1 MTTIKHLLW
10 NRDEARPR
18 AGWRILVYSAAWF
31 ILGYVAIFLRNTV
44 SAGWLPEVYRTP
56 LLAAIFTLL
65 VVVLLTGL
73 VGSRLLDRRSFADY
87 GFHLNKGWWLD
98 LGFGM
103 ALGTLLMLG
112 IFGVELALGWTE
124 ITATFVTGDSGQRFG
139 PLILV
144 LFTTILLYGGILEE
158 ITYRGYMLQNL
169 AEGLN
174 LKRIGPQLATLIA
187 VLISSVVFGLGH
199 AENAGATSL
208 NTINTMLVAAL
219 VLAAGY
225 VLTGQLA
232 LPIGFHVAWNFVG
245 VGVLGFSANANI
257 VGASFFAISE
267 HGPALWTGGVNGPL
281 GGLLGTGAFILGFLL
296 TAAWVRVRR
305 GKVRLD
311 LSVVQP
317 PAR

>member
-1 MTTIKHLLW
+1 MSTINLLFW
-10 NRDEARPR
+10 NRDQARLR
-18 AGWRILVYSAAWF
+18 AGWRLLVYGALWF
-31 ILGYVAIFLRNTV
+31 ILGYVAIYLRNTV
-44 SAGWLPEVYRTP
+44 SAGRLPEVYRTP

-65 VVVLLTGL
+65 VVVFLTGM
-73 VGSRLLDRRSFADY
+73 VGSRLLDRRPFADY
-87 GFHLNKGWWLD
+87 GFHLSKGWWLD

-103 ALGTLLMLG
+103 ALGTLLMVV

-124 ITATFVTGDSGQRFG
+124 ITGTFVTGDSGQRFG

-158 ITYRGYMLQNL
+158 LTYRGYLLQNL

-174 LKRIGPQLATLIA
+174 LKRIGPRPATLIA

-199 AENAGATSL
+199 AENASATSL
-208 NTINTMLVAAL
+208 NTINTTLVAAL

-245 VGVLGFSANANI
+245 VGVLGFSAGSNI
-257 VGASFFAISE
+257 VGASFLAISE
-267 HGPALWTGGVNGPL
+267 HGPALWTGGTYGPL
-281 GGLLGTGAFILGFLL
+281 GGLLGTGASILGFVLI
-296 TAAWVRVRR
+296 AAWMRVRR
-305 GKVRLD
+305 GTVRLD
-311 LSVVQP
+311 LSVARP

>member
-1 MTTIKHLLW
+1 MSTIKYLFW
-10 NRDEARPR
+10 NSDEARLR
-18 AGWRILVYSAAWF
+18 AGWRILVYGAAWF
-31 ILGYVAIFLRNTV
+31 FLGYAAIYLRDAV
-44 SAGWLPEVYRTP
+44 SAGWLPEVYDTP

-65 VVVLLTGL
+65 VVVLLTGV
-73 VGSRLLDRRSFADY
+73 VGSRLLDRRPLADY

-139 PLILV
+139 ALILV

-158 ITYRGYMLQNL
+158 LTYRGYLLQNL

-174 LKRIGPQLATLIA
+174 LKRIGPRPATLIA

-199 AENAGATSL
+199 AENASATSL
-208 NTINTMLVAAL
+208 NTINTTLVAAL
-219 VLAAGY
+219 VLATGY

-245 VGVLGFSANANI
+245 VGVLGFSAGANI
-257 VGASFFAISE
+257 VGASFLAISE
-267 HGPALWTGGVNGPL
+267 HGPALWTGGTYGPL
-281 GGLLGTGAFILGFLL
+281 GGLLGTCASILGFVVI
-296 TAAWVRVRR
+296 AAWVRVRR
-305 GKVRLD
+305 GTLRLD
-311 LSVVQP
+311 PSVARP

>member
-1 MTTIKHLLW
+1 MSTIKHLFW
-10 NRDEARPR
+10 NHDQARLR
-18 AGWRILVYSAAWF
+18 AGWRLLVYSALWF
-31 ILGYVAIFLRNTV
+31 ILGYVAIYLRDTI
-44 SAGWLPEVYRTP
+44 ADGWLPEVYRTP

-65 VVVLLTGL
+65 VVVFLTGM
-73 VGSRLLDRRSFADY
+73 VGSRLLDRRPFADY
-87 GFHLNKGWWLD
+87 GFHLSKRWWLD

-124 ITATFVTGDSGQRFG
+124 ITGTFVTGDSGQRFG

-144 LFTTILLYGGILEE
+144 LFATILLYGGILEE
-158 ITYRGYMLQNL
+158 ITYRGYLLQNL

-174 LKRIGPQLATLIA
+174 LKRIGPRLATLIA
-187 VLISSVVFGLGH
+187 VLISSVVFGLAH
-199 AENAGATSL
+199 ASNPGATALS
-208 NTINTMLVAAL
+208 TINTMTAAL
-219 VLAAGY
+219 VLAGAY

-245 VGVLGFSANANI
+245 VGVLGYSASANI

-267 HGPALWTGGVNGPL
+267 HGPSLWTGGAYGHEA
-281 GGLLGTGAFILGFLL
+281 GLLATGTLILGFLL
-296 TAAWVRVRR
+296 IAAWVRVRR
-305 GKVRLD
+305 GKVELD
-311 LSVVQP
+311 LSVAKP

>member
-1 MTTIKHLLW
+1 MSTIKHLFW
-10 NRDEARPR
+10 NRDEVRLR
-18 AGWRILVYSAAWF
+18 AGWRILVYSALWF
-31 ILGYVAIFLRNTV
+31 FLGYAAIYLRDTV

-73 VGSRLLDRRSFADY
+73 VGSRLLDRRPLADY

-112 IFGVELALGWTE
+112 IFGVEQALGWTE
-124 ITATFVTGDSGQRFG
+124 ITGTFVTGDSGQRFG

-187 VLISSVVFGLGH
+187 VLISSVVFGLAH
-199 AENAGATSL
+199 ASNASATALS
-208 NTINTMLVAAL
+208 TINTMLIAAL

-232 LPIGFHVAWNFVG
+232 LPIGFHVAWNFAQ
-245 VGVLGFSANANI
+245 VGVLGYSPSANP
-257 VGASFFAISE
+257 VDASLFAISE
-267 HGPALWTGGVNGPL
+267 HGPALWTGGAYGHE
-281 GGLLGTGAFILGFLL
+281 GGLLATGAYILGFLMIV
-296 TAAWVRVRR
+296 AWVRVRR
-305 GKVRLD
+305 GKVGFD
-311 LSVVQP
+311 LSVAQP
-317 PAR
+317 PPR

>member
-1 MTTIKHLLW
+1 MSTIKHLFW
-10 NRDEARPR
+10 NGDEARLR
-18 AGWRILVYSAAWF
+18 AGWRILVYSALWF
-31 ILGYVAIFLRNTV
+31 ILGYAAIYLRDTV

-65 VVVLLTGL
+65 IVVLLTGL
-73 VGSRLLDRRSFADY
+73 VGSRLLDRRPFADY

-124 ITATFVTGDSGQRFG
+124 ITATFVTGDSGQPFA

-144 LFTTILLYGGILEE
+144 LFTTIVLIGGIMEE
-158 ITYRGYMLQNL
+158 ITYRGYLLQNL

-187 VLISSVVFGLGH
+187 VLISSVLFGLAH
-199 AENAGATSL
+199 ASNPGATALS
-208 NTINTMLVAAL
+208 TINTMLIAAL
-219 VLAAGY
+219 VLAGGY

-245 VGVLGFSANANI
+245 VGVLGYSSSANI
-257 VGASFFAISE
+257 VGASFLASSQ
-267 HGPALWTGGVNGPL
+267 HGPALWTGGAYGHE
-281 GGLLGTGAFILGFLL
+281 GGLLATGAFILGFLL
-296 TAAWVRVRR
+296 IAAWVRVRR

-311 LSVVQP
+311 LSVAQP

>member
-1 MTTIKHLLW
+1 MSTIKHVFW
-10 NRDEARPR
+10 NRDEARLR
-18 AGWRILVYSAAWF
+18 AGWRIFVYSAAWF
-31 ILGYVAIFLRNTV
+31 VLGYVAIYLRDSV
-44 SAGWLPEVYRTP
+44 AAGWLPEVYRTP

-73 VGSRLLDRRSFADY
+73 VGSRLLDRRPLAGY

-98 LGFGM
+98 LGFGV

-124 ITATFVTGDSGQRFG
+124 ITATFVTGDSGQHFG

-158 ITYRGYMLQNL
+158 ITYRGYLLQNL

-199 AENAGATSL
+199 AENASATSL
-208 NTINTMLVAAL
+208 STINTMLIAAL
-219 VLAAGY
+219 VLAGGY

-245 VGVLGFSANANI
+245 VGVLGFSASANI
-257 VGASFFAISE
+257 LGASFFAISE
-267 HGPALWTGGVNGPL
+267 HGPALWTGGAYGPL

-296 TAAWVRVRR
+296 IVAWVRVRV
-305 GKVRLD
+305 GKVGLD
-311 LSVVQP
+311 LSVAQP

>member
-1 MTTIKHLLW
+1 MSTIKHPFW
-10 NRDEARPR
+10 NGDEARLR

-31 ILGYVAIFLRNTV
+31 ILGYAAVFLRDTV

-73 VGSRLLDRRSFADY
+73 VGSRLLDRRPFADY

-124 ITATFVTGDSGQRFG
+124 ITATYVTGDSGQRFG
-139 PLILV
+139 LLILV
-144 LFTTILLYGGILEE
+144 LFTTILLYGAILEE

-199 AENAGATSL
+199 ASNPGATTLS
-208 NTINTMLVAAL
+208 TINTMLIAAL

-245 VGVLGFSANANI
+245 VGVLGFSASANI

-267 HGPALWTGGVNGPL
+267 HGPALWTGGAYGHE
-281 GGLLGTGAFILGFLL
+281 GGLLGMGAFILGFLL
-296 TAAWVRVRR
+296 IAAWVRVRR
-305 GKVRLD
+305 GKVRVD
-311 LSVVQP
+311 LSVAQP

>member
-1 MTTIKHLLW
+1 MSTIKHLFW
-10 NRDEARPR
+10 NHDQARLR
-18 AGWRILVYSAAWF
+18 AGWRLLVYSALWF
-31 ILGYVAIFLRNTV
+31 ILGYVAIYLRDTI
-44 SAGWLPEVYRTP
+44 ADGWLPEVYRTP

-65 VVVLLTGL
+65 VVVFLTGM
-73 VGSRLLDRRSFADY
+73 VGSRLLDRRPFADY
-87 GFHLNKGWWLD
+87 GFHLSKRWWLD

-124 ITATFVTGDSGQRFG
+124 ITGTFVTGDSGQRFG

-144 LFTTILLYGGILEE
+144 LFATILLYGGILEE
-158 ITYRGYMLQNL
+158 ITYRGYLLQNL

-174 LKRIGPQLATLIA
+174 LKRIGPRLATLIA
-187 VLISSVVFGLGH
+187 VLISSVVFGLAH
-199 AENAGATSL
+199 ASNASATALS
-208 NTINTMLVAAL
+208 TINTMTAAL
-219 VLAAGY
+219 VLAGAY

-245 VGVLGFSANANI
+245 VGVLGYSASANI

-267 HGPALWTGGVNGPL
+267 HGPSLWTGGAYGHEA
-281 GGLLGTGAFILGFLL
+281 GLLATGTLILGFLL
-296 TAAWVRVRR
+296 IAAWVRVRR
-305 GKVRLD
+305 GKVELD
-311 LSVVQP
+311 LSVAKP

>member
-1 MTTIKHLLW
+1 MSTIKRLFW
-10 NRDEARPR
+10 NRDEARLR
-18 AGWRILVYSAAWF
+18 AGWRLLVYGALWF
-31 ILGYVAIFLRNTV
+31 ILGYAAIYLRDTV
-44 SAGWLPEVYRTP
+44 SAEWLPEVYRTP

-65 VVVLLTGL
+65 VVVLLTGV
-73 VGSRLLDRRSFADY
+73 VGSRLLDRRPLADY

-124 ITATFVTGDSGQRFG
+124 ITGTFVTGDSGQRFG

-144 LFTTILLYGGILEE
+144 LFATILLYGGILEE
-158 ITYRGYMLQNL
+158 ITYRGYLLQNL

-174 LKRIGPQLATLIA
+174 LKRIGPRLATLIA

-199 AENAGATSL
+199 AENLNATSL
-208 NTINTMLVAAL
+208 STINTTLVAAL
-219 VLAAGY
+219 VLATGY

-245 VGVLGFSANANI
+245 VGVLGFSPSANI
-257 VGASFFAISE
+257 VGASFLAISE
-267 HGPALWTGGVNGPL
+267 HGPALWTGGTYGPL
-281 GGLLGTGAFILGFLL
+281 GGLLGTGAFILGFMLI
-296 TAAWVRVRR
+296 AAWVRVRR

-311 LSVVQP
+311 LSVAHP
-317 PAR
+317 PS

>member
-1 MTTIKHLLW
+1 MSIINHLFW
-10 NRDEARPR
+10 NRHEARLR
-18 AGWRILVYSAAWF
+18 AGWRILVYGAAWF
-31 ILGYVAIFLRNTV
+31 FLGYVAIYLRNTI
-44 SAGWLPEVYRTP
+44 ADGWLPEVYRTP

-65 VVVLLTGL
+65 VVVLLTGV
-73 VGSRLLDRRSFADY
+73 VGSRLLDRRPLADY

-98 LGFGM
+98 LAFGM

-112 IFGVELALGWTE
+112 IFGVELALGWTK
-124 ITATFVTGDSGQRFG
+124 ITGTFVIGDSGQRFG

-158 ITYRGYMLQNL
+158 TTYRGYLLQNL

-174 LKRIGPQLATLIA
+174 LKRIGPRLATLIA
-187 VLISSVVFGLGH
+187 VLISSVVFGLAH
-199 AENAGATSL
+199 ASNPGATSL
-208 NTINTMLVAAL
+208 STINTILVAAL
-219 VLAAGY
+219 MLAAGY

-245 VGVLGFSANANI
+245 VGVLGYSASANI

-267 HGPALWTGGVNGPL
+267 HGPALWTGGAYGHET
-281 GGLLGTGAFILGFLL
+281 GLFATGAYILGFMLI
-296 TAAWVRVRR
+296 AAWVRVRR

-311 LSVVQP
+311 LSVAHP
-317 PAR
+317 PS

>member
-1 MTTIKHLLW
+1 MSTIKHLFW
-10 NRDEARPR
+10 NRDEARLR

-31 ILGYVAIFLRNTV
+31 ILGYAAIYLRDTV

-73 VGSRLLDRRSFADY
+73 VGSLLLDRRPFADY

-103 ALGTLLMLG
+103 VLGTLLMLG

-124 ITATFVTGDSGQRFG
+124 ITATFVTGDSSQRFG
-139 PLILV
+139 PMILV

-199 AENAGATSL
+199 VENAGATSL
-208 NTINTMLVAAL
+208 STINTMLIAAL
-219 VLAAGY
+219 VLAGGY

-245 VGVLGFSANANI
+245 VGVLGFSASANI
-257 VGASFFAISE
+257 VGASFFSISE
-267 HGPALWTGGVNGPL
+267 HGPALWTGGAYGPL
-281 GGLLGTGAFILGFLL
+281 GGLLGTGAFVLGFVLI
-296 TAAWVRVRR
+296 AAWVRVRR

-311 LSVVQP
+311 LSVARP